1 MECDLEIE
9 TLIGGILTQTLRMI
23 LLKQVM
29 NVQFQKDLSSQ
40 LKRLSLIIWLA
51 HLTCSFD
58 LLIWE
63 ITNATDT
70 YAKSDVD
77 AKLYLKA
84 DQSNTYTKP
93 DVDTN

>member
-40 LKRLSLIIWLA
+40 LKRLSLII
-51 HLTCSFD
+51 
-58 LLIWE
+58 
-63 ITNATDT
+63 
-70 YAKSDVD
+70 
-77 AKLYLKA
+77 
-84 DQSNTYTKP
+84 
-93 DVDTN
+93 

>member
-1 MECDLEIE
+1 MPNPQINNAFCLTSYEMECDLEIE

-51 HLTCSFD
+51 HLT
-58 LLIWE
+58 
-63 ITNATDT
+63 DT
-70 YAKSDVD
+70 YA
-77 AKLYLKA
+77 LYLHW
-84 DQSNTYTKP
+84 QW
-93 DVDTN
+93 